1 MPNKQPVELVG
12 EEQNSAWIE
21 RTSFKTPNGNLKF
34 GVKIYACDGVNAVCG
49 VVAQF
54 RSLSNQIKEWEE

>member
-12 EEQNSAWIE
+12 EQQNSAWIE
-21 RTSFKTPNGNLKF
+21 HTSSGKLKY

-54 RSLSNQIKEWEE
+54 RSLSDQIKEWEE

>member
-12 EEQNSAWIE
+12 EQQNSAWIE
-21 RTSFKTPNGNLKF
+21 HTSSGKLKYV
-34 GVKIYACDGVNAVCG
+34 VKIYACDGVNAVCG